1 MPSTGS
7 RPWSSKEVD
16 AACKIAAQHFEVADA
31 VAAIAT
37 KVRPVGH
44 RSLNEALSKAGRG
57 SIIDHLQQRPVER
70 HERAAAESRT
80 RVENKH
86 LVEEIKEHRARWE
99 AIDTLG
105 NGKMPT
111 VKAREL
117 STRKREGC
125 AIILASDWH
134 IEETV
139 AIEASP
145 IRNVYTPAEAAIRVG
160 RFFAGTNWL
169 IRNNRPVFGLRDV
182 LLWLG
187 GDLLTGYI
195 HDELR
200 ESNALSPTEAL
211 LWLKA
216 HIIAGIESMLVDG
229 EIARLLVVCSYGN
242 HGRTTLKPRRGTGG
256 KNSWEW
262 LLYMDLAKH
271 FTGNKR
277 VSFTVEQS
285 AHQYARV
292 YDFDL
297 HFHHGDE
304 CQYGGGVG
312 GITIPIN
319 KAVSQWDKVKRCHYH
334 HFGHFHQYLDLG
346 QTVVNG
352 SLIGYNAYAMSIKAT
367 PEQPQQAFYILDKK
381 RGKTC
386 KSPVWVTE

>member
-1 MPSTGS
+1 MNSK
-7 RPWSSKEVD
+7 PWTKKEVD
-16 AACKIAAQHFEVADA
+16 DARKILGKHQTLPDA
-31 VAAIAT
+31 LQEISQS
-37 KVRPVGH
+37 VRPVGA
-44 RSLNEALSKAGRG
+44 RALLSAFTTSCLSTPTSYLAPK
-57 SIIDHLQQRPVER
+57 PVER

-80 RVENKH
+80 RVENKL
-86 LVEEIKEHRARWE
+86 LVEEIKEHRARWA
-99 AIDTLG
+99 AIDTLTSS
-105 NGKMPT
+105 KLPT
-111 VKAREL
+111 VKPREL
-117 STRKREGC
+117 STRRREGC

-139 AIEASP
+139 AKEASP
-145 IRNVYTPAEAAIRVG
+145 LANVYTPQEAGVRVA

-216 HIIAGIESMLVDG
+216 HIIAGIESMLSDG

-271 FTGNKR
+271 FAGDRR
-277 VSFTVEQS
+277 VQFTVEQS
-285 AHQYARV
+285 GHQYARV

-367 PEQPQQAFYILDKK
+367 PEPPQQAFYVLDKT
-381 RGKTC
+381 RGKTM
-386 KSPVWVTE
+386 KAPVWVMP